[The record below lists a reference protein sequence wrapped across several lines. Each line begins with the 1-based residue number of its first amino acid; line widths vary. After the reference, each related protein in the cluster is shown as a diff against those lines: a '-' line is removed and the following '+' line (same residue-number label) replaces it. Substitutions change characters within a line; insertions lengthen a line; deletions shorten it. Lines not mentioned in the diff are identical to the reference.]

1 MKNKKLEKLNENYNN
16 IEIPENLD
24 YVVNETLNK
33 RKPVNKKW
41 LSSAAVMAILVGGIN
56 LSPAFANTLEQIP
69 VVGNIIKVVRLSNYN
84 LNENGFEVS
93 IDVSKVEGLKNK
105 ELQENIN
112 KEMEKDAKKLYQEYV
127 KETKELEKDNILGR
141 EMAKSWSETM
151 TNNDK
156 VLSLVVYR
164 YDAQGSSN
172 TTRKFY
178 NINKKNETALTL
190 ETMFSRKDYVNI
202 ISENIKKQMEEQMK
216 NDLDKAYWLNDPEM
230 KDGNFTKINKDQGFY
245 INDKNELVICF
256 DKYEVA
262 PGYMGLVEF
271 TIPSD
276 VLNPDLG

>member
-1 MKNKKLEKLNENYNN
+1 MKNKKLEELNENYKN
-16 IEIPENLD
+16 IKIPDNLS
-24 YVVNETLNK
+24 YVVDETLKRKKKINK
-33 RKPVNKKW
+33 RW
-41 LSSAAVMAILVGGIN
+41 LSSVAAIGILVCGIN

-69 VVGNIIKVVRLSNYN
+69 IVGDIVKVVRLSNYS

-93 IDVSKVEGLKNK
+93 IGVSKVEGLKNK

-112 KEMEKDAKKLYQEYV
+112 KEMEKDAKKLYQEYI
-127 KETKELEKDNILGR
+127 KETKELEKDNIPGR
-141 EMAKSWSETM
+141 EMVKSWSETM

-156 VLSLVVYR
+156 VLSLIVYK
-164 YDAQGSSN
+164 YEAQGSSN

-190 ETMFSRKDYVNI
+190 ENMFSTKDYVNI
-202 ISENIKKQMEEQMK
+202 ISENIKKQMQEQMK
-216 NDLDKAYWLNDPEM
+216 KDTNKVYWLNDPQM
-230 KDGNFTKINKDQGFY
+230 KEGNFTKINKDQGFY

-262 PGYMGLVEF
+262 PGCMGLVEF

-276 VLNPDLG
+276 VLAPNLG

>member
-1 MKNKKLEKLNENYNN
+1 MKNKKLKKLNENYNN
-16 IEIPENLD
+16 IKIPDNLS
-24 YVVNETLNK
+24 YVVDETLKK
-33 RKPVNKKW
+33 RKKINKKW
-41 LSSAAVMAILVGGIN
+41 LSSVAAMAILVGGIN

-69 VVGNIIKVVRLSNYN
+69 IVGDIVKVVRLSNYS

-93 IDVSKVEGLKNK
+93 IGVSKVEGLKNK

-112 KEMEKDAKKLYQEYV
+112 KEMEKDAKKLYQQYV
-127 KETKELEKDNILGR
+127 KETKELERENILGR
-141 EMAKSWSETM
+141 EMVKSWSETM

-156 VLSLVVYR
+156 VLSLIVYK
-164 YDAQGSSN
+164 YEAQGSSN

-190 ETMFSRKDYVNI
+190 ENMFSRKDYVSI

-216 NDLDKAYWLNDPEM
+216 NDSDKVYWLNDPEM
-230 KDGNFTKINKDQGFY
+230 KNENFTKISKNQGFY

-271 TIPSD
+271 TIPRD
-276 VLNPDLG
+276 ILHPDLG